1 MFPSK
6 PQQQGIWNTR
16 LIDSPTIVGSQASE
30 EVLEG
35 VVEDVLFRS
44 DDGRFAVI
52 RLSPGESA
60 ELSPSHTAVGDLG
73 QIAPGE
79 NVRLIGR
86 WTQHAVYGARFRVTS
101 FTPTIPST

>member
-1 MFPSK
+1 M
-6 PQQQGIWNTR
+6 
-16 LIDSPTIVGSQASE
+16 GSQASD

-52 RLSPGESA
+52 RLASDADA

-79 NVRLIGR
+79 NVRLVGR
-86 WTQHAVYGARFRVTS
+86 W
-101 FTPTIPST
+101 

>member
-1 MFPSK
+1 MGSK
-6 PQQQGIWNTR
+6 E
-16 LIDSPTIVGSQASE
+16 SE

-52 RLSPGESA
+52 RLGPDEDGDLA
-60 ELSPSHTAVGDLG
+60 PSQTAVGDLG

-79 NVRLIGR
+79 HLRLIGR
-86 WTQHAVYGARFRVTS
+86 WSQHAVYGARFRVSS
-101 FTPTIPST
+101 FTPTIPSTEKGVIRYLGSGL